1 MNKIIRYLFAVL
13 VIIGVFNYSVKASDK
28 KYALKDIPLKMLL
41 EPSAVIRNNTVEF
54 IVEDDGSAVQK
65 TTFAVTVFNKEE
77 RDYGYLQI
85 TYDKT
90 TTIDEL
96 EGHIYDANG
105 NEVSE
110 LDDDDIKDY
119 SSYKDYNLYDDNRV
133 RIAELYYNS
142 YPYTVEFTYELDYDG
157 YVNWPEWFSR
167 NSTDAV
173 QSADFIVSI
182 PQEKELRFW
191 CNRDS
196 LKPAI
201 KIDDDQKVY
210 SWHWENLPDLPEEA
224 TNNYLMD
231 VADVVLIAPGKFE
244 YESSKG
250 DMSTWKDFGA
260 WANNLWKGR
269 RKLPGDAIQTVA
281 EIKNNSKDRNEL
293 ISKLYK
299 YMQKKCRYV
308 SVQLGI
314 GGLQPFDAEYVHTR
328 GYGDC
333 KALANY
339 MVALLENA
347 GIEAYPALIQS
358 GKFRL
363 PIIEE
368 FPSNQF
374 NHVVVCV
381 PDKNDTTWLECTN
394 SEFLPGQIGWQN
406 ENRKAMLI
414 TPGGGILI
422 STPISESKNNY
433 MLKQISVKIDLN
445 VAAVKVHSEFGGNQL
460 NYISEIANEIQD
472 DKEKWLRSLFEVPS
486 IKLNDYL
493 FSEIDND
500 KRCISLDY
508 NVSLSQYASVM
519 GNRIFFNPN
528 MIEKVST
535 IPGETKMRL
544 SPVIINYPYLDV
556 DTIYYELP
564 TGYKIETIPGETQ
577 IKTSFGEYNCKITE
591 AGDGKILYIR
601 SMEIKKYQIPA
612 SEYNDYRKFFAD
624 IMKAERAKVVLVK

>member
-1 MNKIIRYLFAVL
+1 MNKIIRFLL
-13 VIIGVFNYSVKASDK
+13 VILIILSGFNYSANASDK
-28 KYALKDIPLKMLL
+28 KYPLKDIPLEMLL
-41 EPSAVIRNNTVEF
+41 GPSAVVRNNTVEF

-65 TTFAVTVFNKEE
+65 KTLAVTVFNKEE
-77 RDYGYLQI
+77 RDYGYLALM
-85 TYDKT
+85 YDKT
-90 TTIDEL
+90 STIDEL
-96 EGHIYDANG
+96 EGHIYDADG
-105 NEVSE
+105 NEVAE

-119 SSYKDYNLYDDNRV
+119 SSYKDYNLFDDNRV
-133 RIAELYYNS
+133 KIAELYYNS
-142 YPYTVEFTYELDYDG
+142 YPYTVEFTYEMDYDG

-173 QSADFIVSI
+173 QSADFIVSV
-182 PQEKELRFW
+182 PKEKELRFW

-196 LKPAI
+196 LKPVI

-210 SWHWENLPDLPEEA
+210 SWHWGNLPALPNEA

-231 VADVVLIAPGKFE
+231 VADVVLIAPDKFE
-244 YESSKG
+244 YENSKG
-250 DMSTWKDFGA
+250 DMSTWKDYGI
-260 WANNLWKGR
+260 WANNLWKGK
-269 RKLPGDAIQTVA
+269 RKLPGDAVQAVA
-281 EIKNNSKDRNEL
+281 EIKNSSKDRNEL

-299 YMQKKCRYV
+299 YMQNKCRYV

-314 GGLQPFDAEYVHTR
+314 GGFQPFEAEYVHTR

-381 PDKNDTTWLECTN
+381 PDKNDTTWLECT
-394 SEFLPGQIGWQN
+394 SSDFLPGQIGWQN

-414 TPGGGILI
+414 TSMGGVLVP
-422 STPISESKNNY
+422 TPVSVSKNNY
-433 MLKQISVKIDLN
+433 MVKHINVKLNLN
-445 VAAVKVHSEFGGNQL
+445 VAEVKVHSEFGGNQL
-460 NYISEIANEIQD
+460 NYISEISNEIQD
-472 DKEKWLRSLFEVPS
+472 DREKWLRSLFEVPS

-493 FSEIDND
+493 FGEVDRD
-500 KRCISLDY
+500 KKSMSLDY
-508 NVSLSQYASVM
+508 NVSLAQYASVM

-528 MIEKVST
+528 MIEKVEN

-564 TGYKIETIPGETQ
+564 TGYKIETIPDETH
-577 IKTSFGEYNCKITE
+577 IATPFGEYICKITDF
-591 AGDGKILYIR
+591 GDGKIIYIR
-601 SMEIKKYQIPA
+601 SMEIKNYQIPA
-612 SEYNDYRKFFAD
+612 SEYNDYRKFYTD